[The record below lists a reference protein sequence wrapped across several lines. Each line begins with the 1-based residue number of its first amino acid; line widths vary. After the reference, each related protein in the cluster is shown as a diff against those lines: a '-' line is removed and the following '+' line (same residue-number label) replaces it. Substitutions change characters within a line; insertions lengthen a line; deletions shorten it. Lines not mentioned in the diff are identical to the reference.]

1 MQLTHFLE
9 EEFRP
14 ALIEYVKREHADD
27 PHFKNVHLDEEHTSL
42 SDIVSCGVKQWKF
55 VMDDEFPH
63 LMRQLSFLI
72 DAMRFPYHLDPG
84 ALKYVKYLA
93 QLLQLMER
101 NDLKQRLDELNGNF
115 EI

>member
-1 MQLTHFLE
+1 ME
-9 EEFRP
+9 EELRP
-14 ALIEYVKREHADD
+14 ALIEYVKRERSDD
-27 PHFKNVHLDEEHTSL
+27 PHFKKVHLDEEHTSL
-42 SDIVSCGVKQWKF
+42 ADIVSCGVKQWKF

-93 QLLQLMER
+93 ELLQLMER
-101 NDLKQRLDELNGNF
+101 NDLKQRLDELNENF